1 MKTGRPR
8 KDPTPTQKLT
18 KLFYTVDEVAEILGV
33 HSNTVR
39 KLIKEDKLKAE
50 RVGRLIRIKKETLE
64 NL

>member
-8 KDPTPTQKLT
+8 KKPTPTQELT

-39 KLIKEDKLKAE
+39 KLIREDKLKAE

>member
-8 KDPTPTQKLT
+8 KAPTPTQELT

>member
-8 KDPTPTQKLT
+8 KEPTPTQELT

-33 HSNTVR
+33 HSNMVR
-39 KLIKEDKLKAE
+39 KLIREDKLKAE

>member
-8 KDPTPTQKLT
+8 KDVTPTQELT